1 MVTHPNQLRADF
13 GDRLVLGKA
22 QICSV
27 RRVPNYARIS
37 VAEDVRLPLPAR
49 GIGVAGADELG
60 LEPLE
65 LLLGSKLVG
74 LEIGR

>member
-1 MVTHPNQLRADF
+1 VVTHPNQLGADF
-13 GDRLVLGKA
+13 GNGLVLGKA
-22 QICSV
+22 QIRRV
-27 RRVPNYARIS
+27 RWVPNYARIR

-74 LEIGR
+74 LEIWR